1 MGEFIV
7 HHIGDIIMPDNK
19 DTITLKGPA
28 GLILL
33 KKNDKTAVKLAMLF
47 EHFCLG
53 TMVTEVV
60 QKYGFSR
67 SRFYQVKHAFER
79 GGSEALFEKKKGPQK
94 RYKRTEN
101 IVNQIIRMRFLDP
114 DASVPVITQKLK
126 QMGFNI
132 SQRSVE
138 RTITEY
144 GIQKKTPFVKSGKEI
159 KQSRSSSDKT

>member
-1 MGEFIV
+1 MGKLIV
-7 HHIGDIIMPDNK
+7 HYIGDIMIPENK
-19 DTITLKGPA
+19 DTISLKGPA

-33 KKNDKTAVKLAMLF
+33 NKNDKTAVKLAMLF
-47 EHFCLG
+47 EHLCLG

-60 QKYGFSR
+60 KKYGFSR
-67 SRFYQVKHAFER
+67 SRFYQIKSAFEQ

-94 RYKRTEN
+94 KYKRTEN

-126 QMGFNI
+126 QMGFDI

-144 GIQKKTPFVKSGKEI
+144 GIQKKNSI
-159 KQSRSSSDKT
+159 C